1 MCNFRQFRPL
11 FDNLTANAV
20 LGRAIKMEQQGL
32 IVGLAIIGYLLG
44 AVPFGVVISKAMGL
58 PDPRTVG
65 SKNLGFTN
73 VLRVSGKKAGILT
86 LIGDMG
92 KGWVMGFAAT
102 QLLQDEWAVLLVALA
117 PFLGHLFS
125 PFLGF
130 KGGKGVA
137 TALGSVLGVAPL
149 IGLLLLLTWI
159 GAVALWRYSSGGA
172 LTAFG
177 LFPVL
182 AAVLRPS
189 AAFVSFAVVVTGL
202 IVVKH
207 KGNIER
213 LWNGTESR
221 MGQRKA

>member
-1 MCNFRQFRPL
+1 MNSEL
-11 FDNLTANAV
+11 LWV
-20 LGRAIKMEQQGL
+20 LMAM
-32 IVGLAIIGYLLG
+32 AGYLFG
-44 AVPFGVVISKAMGL
+44 AIPFGIVVSKAMGL

-65 SKNLGFTN
+65 SKNVGFTN

-102 QLLQDEWAVLLVALA
+102 QVFQQEWMILLVALA

-137 TALGSVLGVAPL
+137 TALGSVLGVEPA
-149 IGLLLLLTWI
+149 IGLLLLLAWL

-177 LFPVL
+177 LFPLIASL
-182 AAVLRPS
+182 ARPTVEFMLFS
-189 AAFVSFAVVVTGL
+189 VIVSGL
-202 IVVKH
+202 IVLKH

-213 LWNGTESR
+213 LWSGTESR
-221 MGQRKA
+221 IGQKKI